1 MGNIFGREA
10 LQSAARD
17 VKLEVQKIK
26 PFSGSHM
33 EWKLWKKTTK
43 AAFRTTQLNS
53 VLEDADYALEHVTEN
68 ELVYSHLQ
76 VAVTE
81 GYASHLVDQQ
91 EETRDGH
98 AVWVSLTEWYDRDT
112 IRHETSEEL
121 RRSLDNLR
129 LHPGM
134 SGSDYVNKF

>member
-1 MGNIFGREA
+1 
-10 LQSAARD
+10 
-17 VKLEVQKIK
+17 
-26 PFSGSHM
+26 M

-43 AAFRTTQLNS
+43 AAFQTTRLNS
-53 VLEDADYALEHVTEN
+53 ILEDADYAFEHKTEN

-76 VAVTE
+76 VAVAE
-81 GYASHLVDQQ
+81 GYASHLVDQH

-98 AVWVSLTEWYDRDT
+98 AAWVSLTEWYDGDT

-121 RRSLDNLR
+121 RQSLENLR
-129 LHPGM
+129 LHPGT